1 MLVGKRIRD
10 FGNCGE
16 LGQNLLLHEVK
27 GGLNGSRV
35 ILGEGVTSDLLDT
48 GMNGL
53 VVNVSESLRV
63 LGGEIPLG
71 INGSREDTIPDGDQ
85 GGVFILVE
93 TVESGT
99 GGLEDEE
106 LVETGGN
113 GDLVTGTSVL
123 NASGLDIF
131 TITDERV
138 RMRLTV
144 NNETSPLVLDDIN
157 ESTANVSI
165 LLQDVFS
172 DFLGKDFDVVNILT
186 ALGNDVD
193 GVLTSI

>member
-1 MLVGKRIRD
+1 MLVGKSIRD
-10 FGNCGE
+10 FSNFGV
-16 LGQNLLLHEVK
+16 LGQNLLLHEVE

-35 ILGEGVTSDLLDT
+35 ILSEGVTSDLLDT

-53 VVNVSESLRV
+53 VVNVSEDLRV
-63 LGGEIPLG
+63 LGGELPLG
-71 INGSREDTIPDGDQ
+71 INGGGEDTIPDGDQ

-106 LVETGGN
+106 LVKTGGD
-113 GDLVTGTSVL
+113 GDFVTGTSVL
-123 NASGLDIF
+123 NAGGLDIF

-138 RMRLTV
+138 RVRLTV

-157 ESTANVSI
+157 ESTANVRI

-172 DFLGKDFDVVNILT
+172 DFLGKDFDVVNVSA
-186 ALGNDVD
+186 ALGDDVD
-193 GVLTSI
+193 SVLTGI